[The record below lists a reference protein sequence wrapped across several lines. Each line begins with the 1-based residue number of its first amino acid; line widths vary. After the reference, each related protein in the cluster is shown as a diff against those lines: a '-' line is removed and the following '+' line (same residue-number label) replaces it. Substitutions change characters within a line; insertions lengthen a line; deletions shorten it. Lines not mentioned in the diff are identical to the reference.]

1 MLRAHQ
7 DQENLVSIH
16 QANAAS
22 KQHGTT
28 RALQPKTPGARYPK
42 TPLKVPL
49 NDENAVRVLGGKS
62 ILTNRPK
69 GDKAQ
74 WQTPAQ
80 PRTERPVLGD
90 KTTNTK
96 ARQQAVGRTPA
107 VGEIEKSQI
116 KPTTVFRNKPA
127 APKADSSKL
136 QILQDISSD
145 PLSTEPDTNLPPP
158 EPLPYESDV
167 WPAGVLTFDA
177 LKPQNRLKGHFEYY
191 HNRKDE
197 NGMTRL
203 DREMEAARLRR
214 HKEAEAKIREDLEQ
228 GFDWD
233 LGFLE
238 SPKKRTV
245 GPAKDLEN
253 VHKPLV
259 RPGATTKA
267 PSTITSRRAASAL
280 GMADKA
286 STTSTTTFRRK
297 PLAPQTATAT
307 NASKLP
313 SFMQPTRAR
322 PAPPSAVVTS
332 RPRPTPTAGLAASR
346 STLGYSKGRSAS
358 SALHDGTGQ
367 NQQPVRSRSEAR
379 SRVFSRTASGAS
391 DSTVTPESYAKDNT
405 SPKPEFVSIFDVT
418 PKLDEDEGGDLFGGG
433 GGGADDLFGAIEH
446 EEDEFQLELSP

>member
-62 ILTNRPK
+62 VLTNRTK

-74 WQTPAQ
+74 WQTPAE

-96 ARQQAVGRTPA
+96 ARQQPVGRTPA
-107 VGEIEKSQI
+107 IGEIEKSQV
-116 KPTTVFRNKPA
+116 KPTTVSRNKHA

-136 QILQDISSD
+136 QILQDLTSD
-145 PLSTEPDTNLPPP
+145 PLSTEPDTNAPPP

-167 WPAGVLTFDA
+167 WPAGILTFDS

-203 DREMEAARLRR
+203 DREMEAARARR
-214 HKEAEAKIREDLEQ
+214 HKEAEAKIREDLAQ

-238 SPKKRTV
+238 SPKKRPAA
-245 GPAKDLEN
+245 PAKDLEN

-259 RPGATTKA
+259 RPGATMKA

-280 GMADKA
+280 GMADKVP
-286 STTSTTTFRRK
+286 TTSTATFQRK
-297 PLAPQTATAT
+297 PLVPRSAEAT

-322 PAPPSAVVTS
+322 PAPPSSVVTS
-332 RPRPTPTAGLAASR
+332 RPRPTATAGLAASR

-358 SALHDGTGQ
+358 SALHDGTARDR
-367 NQQPVRSRSEAR
+367 QPVRSRSEAR

-391 DSTVTPESYAKDNT
+391 DSTVTPESYAQDSA

-418 PKLDEDEGGDLFGGG
+418 PKLDEDESGSLFGSS